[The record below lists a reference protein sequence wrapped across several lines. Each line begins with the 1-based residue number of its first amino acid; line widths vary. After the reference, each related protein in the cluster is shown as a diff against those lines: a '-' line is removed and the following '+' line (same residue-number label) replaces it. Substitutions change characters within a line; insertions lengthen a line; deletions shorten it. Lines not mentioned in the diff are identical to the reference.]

1 VGVLNKMALVK
12 ATMFSELMGT
22 FAGHSADPI
31 KPGKD
36 IAKAF
41 KNYLLMGQ
49 NAGGFPAANVVDIP
63 AGMTIG
69 QVFTSQLPV
78 GASIGAQI
86 ASALTSMAATFM
98 STNQIGPP
106 VVTPSHTAPLIQLFS
121 GPQASGMSFSKELAD
136 VLDTWTKTWVVNG
149 LIPGSPPIP
158 FSGPL
163 S

>member
-1 VGVLNKMALVK
+1 MALVK
-12 ATMFSELMGT
+12 ASMFSELMGT
-22 FAGHSADPI
+22 FTTHSPDPM

-41 KNYLLMGQ
+41 ANYLKMGQ
-49 NAGGFPAANVVDIP
+49 NAGGFPTTNVVDTS

-69 QVFTSQLPV
+69 QVFASQLPS
-78 GASIGAQI
+78 GAAIGSQI
-86 ASALTSMAATFM
+86 ASALTSMALTYM

-106 VVTPSHTAPLIQLFS
+106 VTPPSHVGPLMQLYS
-121 GPQASGMSFSKELAD
+121 GPQPSGMGFAKEMAD
-136 VLDTWTKTWVVNG
+136 ILDTWAKTWVVSG
-149 LIPGSPPIP
+149 LIPGAPPVP

>member
-1 VGVLNKMALVK
+1 MALVK
-12 ATMFSELMGT
+12 ALMFGELMGT
-22 FAGHSADPI
+22 FSTHSPDPM

-41 KNYLLMGQ
+41 ANYLKMGQ
-49 NAGGFPAANVVDIP
+49 NAGGFPTTNVVDTS

-69 QVFTSQLPV
+69 QVFASQLPA
-78 GASIGAQI
+78 GAAIGTQI
-86 ASALTSMAATFM
+86 ASALTAMAATYL

-106 VVTPSHTAPLIQLFS
+106 AVAPSHISPLIQLYS
-121 GPQASGMSFSKELAD
+121 GPQPSGMSFAKEMASI
-136 VLDTWTKTWVVNG
+136 LDTWAKTWVVSG
-149 LIPGSPPIP
+149 LIPGAPPVP